1 MNPKQ
6 RAIVEQDLAL
16 IYVEDKPAFYA
27 RVEKISADI
36 KPKWWQVKF
45 LMLTI
50 PVNLTTWII
59 DDEQIR
65 GADFTMGG
73 TPIRIEKVEIPP
85 EIEPPGKEQEGEE
98 SDETTAENPQPAR
111 VLSMDKKKSHNRKI

>member
-1 MNPKQ
+1 MKLKQ
-6 RAIVEQDLAL
+6 SSIIEQELVLIHIDNRPAL
-16 IYVEDKPAFYA
+16 YA
-27 RVEKISADI
+27 RVEQITADM

-50 PVNLTTWII
+50 PPQIVTWII

-73 TPIRIEKVEIPP
+73 TPIRIEKLVLPKEA
-85 EIEPPGKEQEGEE
+85 EPPKSEPEPTKQQEG
-98 SDETTAENPQPAR
+98 QKAR
-111 VLSMDKKKSHNRKI
+111 VLLLHKKKE

>member
-6 RAIVEQDLAL
+6 DSIREQEMVL
-16 IYVEDKPAFYA
+16 IHIEEQPAFYA
-27 RVEKISADI
+27 RVEKISADV
-36 KPKWWQVKF
+36 KPKWWRVKF

-50 PVNLTTWII
+50 PLNVATWII

-73 TPIRIEKVEIPP
+73 TPIRIEKVEVPE
-85 EIEPPGKEQEGEE
+85 EIEPSEDKE
-98 SDETTAENPQPAR
+98 DTAKPEDTEKKQAR
-111 VLSMDKKKSHNRKI
+111 VLSLDKKKKS